1 MTGMGDR
8 REIGGYRFV
17 RLLGKGGMGAVY
29 EAVDL
34 GGAHRAVKVFTLDH
48 GNRDF
53 LLRRFNV
60 EAQMLRQLGD
70 EASFVRTGAR
80 FVRVWDS
87 GVEDGIPWFAM
98 DLVLNAAGEPET
110 LEIARNAGGV
120 DEATARRWFAELS
133 ATLTAFHAHGIV
145 HRDVKLENV
154 LVDADGH
161 AVLADFGVSRIFD
174 DDLRRQ
180 LDVTTTLVEGQTTG
194 TRPVMGTYFY
204 LAPEV
209 RAGQT
214 VTPAADWY
222 ALGVLFF
229 RFLTGMW
236 YEPPTASTKVG
247 KGNAV
252 SPFDMLLAFEPF
264 WQTNLPRLLSEDPK
278 ARTVVEVAC
287 GTKKRTGILWL
298 GLSLLAAGALI
309 AARTGCAP
317 YRGAES
323 GRAVAP
329 RPPHPQPSPGVL
341 WVSDPRES
349 YGIDPGGVT
358 AVVVKAEM
366 KRVWVDQ
373 FKKWPD
379 LRQVMVEEGVELIDT
394 AAFFGC
400 PRLETV
406 SLPDSLK
413 HVESYAFGDCFALRE
428 VRFGKG
434 LLDVG
439 QAAFGGC
446 SNLLHV
452 YYGGDAPD
460 ARGTRIYVRTPT
472 NLVNHVNASAKG
484 WADRWPPNDEFS
496 RPVTKHQH

>member
-1 MTGMGDR
+1 MTGMDDR
-8 REIGGYRFV
+8 REIGGYRFM

-29 EAVDL
+29 EAVGPD
-34 GGAHRAVKVFTLDH
+34 GVRRAVKVFTLDH

-53 LLRRFNV
+53 LLRRFQV

-70 EASFVRTGAR
+70 ETSFVRTGAR

-87 GVEDGIPWFAM
+87 GEEDGTPWFAM

-110 LEIARNAGGV
+110 LEMARQMGGV
-120 DEATARRWFAELS
+120 NEATARRWFAEL
-133 ATLTAFHAHGIV
+133 AVTLAAFHARGIV

-174 DDLRRQ
+174 DDLRRH

-204 LAPEV
+204 LSPEA
-209 RAGQT
+209 RTGQT
-214 VTPAADWY
+214 PTPATDLY

-236 YEPPTASTKVG
+236 YEPPTASTKVDGG
-247 KGNAV
+247 KST
-252 SPFDMLLAFEPF
+252 SPFDLLLAFDPF
-264 WQTNLPRLLSEDPK
+264 WQTNLRRLLSDDP
-278 ARTVVEVAC
+278 AMRTVVETTRGRGC
-287 GTKKRTGILWL
+287 RKRTRWL
-298 GLSLLAAGALI
+298 VGG
-309 AARTGCAP
+309 
-317 YRGAES
+317 
-323 GRAVAP
+323 AVAVAILTVMFWL
-329 RPPHPQPSPGVL
+329 RQTRLSRTESPQPPPGVL
-341 WVSDPRES
+341 WVSHPREV

-358 AVVVKAEM
+358 AVVAKAAL
-366 KRVWVDQ
+366 KRVWADQ
-373 FKKWPD
+373 FKRWPD
-379 LRQVMVEEGVELIDT
+379 LRQVTVEEGVEAIDV

-413 HVESYAFGDCFALRE
+413 HVAGYAFGDCFALRE
-428 VRFGKG
+428 VRFGSG

-452 YYGGDAPD
+452 YYGGDAPQ

-472 NLVNHVNASAKG
+472 NLVNHVNPAAEG
-484 WADRWPPNDEFS
+484 WTDRWPPNDESS
-496 RPVTKHQH
+496 RPVLPMPR